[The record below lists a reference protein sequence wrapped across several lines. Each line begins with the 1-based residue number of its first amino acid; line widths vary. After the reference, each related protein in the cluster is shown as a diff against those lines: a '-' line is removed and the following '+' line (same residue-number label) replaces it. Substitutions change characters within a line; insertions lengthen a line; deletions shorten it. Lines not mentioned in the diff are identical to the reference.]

1 MNAQRFKTLVINY
14 HRQLYRTAFF
24 MLGNMEDAE
33 DAVQDTYL
41 KLWKVRDSLDT
52 TTNLEAY
59 CKSALRRVCFDKMR
73 ANRLDMSVEIGDIA
87 ETHYASENCERM
99 VETRNEMDYLYEAL
113 RQLPQGQRMV
123 IFMRDIEDCTME
135 EICETS
141 GFSESNIRSMLSRGR
156 KSIKDYIKKVFDYGI
171 A

>member
-52 TTNLEAY
+52 TTNLEA
-59 CKSALRRVCFDKMR
+59 
-73 ANRLDMSVEIGDIA
+73 
-87 ETHYASENCERM
+87 
-99 VETRNEMDYLYEAL
+99 
-113 RQLPQGQRMV
+113 
-123 IFMRDIEDCTME
+123 
-135 EICETS
+135 
-141 GFSESNIRSMLSRGR
+141 
-156 KSIKDYIKKVFDYGI
+156 
-171 A
+171 